1 MRAIDADEV
10 MEHVWRDRLDSRELI
25 AQMVKNAPTIEPEHK
40 TGRLSNKEWIDFLV
54 AQFDISRTSARDMLH
69 VMMQVKRED
78 NFKKQF
84 SGAER
89 KGGE

>member
-1 MRAIDADEV
+1 M
-10 MEHVWRDRLDSRELI
+10 SR
-25 AQMVKNAPTIEPEHK
+25 VEPK
-40 TGRLSNKEWIDFLV
+40 TGRLSNREWIDFLV

-84 SGAER
+84 SQRNGYLAKDLVKDE
-89 KGGE
+89 ED